1 MRTIAGFSLLAI
13 ATVVGNSTAEAQ
25 QAPAETPATILA
37 AQVRIQGFTCDK
49 ALGATRDKKRS
60 RPDMAAWILR
70 CSNANYRVIRAPDMA
85 AAIKPLQPATV
96 QPLQ

>member
-1 MRTIAGFSLLAI
+1 MRKTAGSLLLAI
-13 ATVVGNSTAEAQ
+13 ATVVGSSAARAQ
-25 QAPAETPATILA
+25 QAPAETPATMLA
-37 AQVRIQGFTCDK
+37 AQVRVQGFTCDK